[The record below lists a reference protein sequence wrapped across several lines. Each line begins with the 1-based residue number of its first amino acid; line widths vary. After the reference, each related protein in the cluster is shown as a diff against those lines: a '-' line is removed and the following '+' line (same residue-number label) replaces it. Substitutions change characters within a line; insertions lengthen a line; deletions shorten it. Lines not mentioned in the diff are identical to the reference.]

1 MAHEPA
7 THEPVAHEPV
17 AHEKHV
23 RGARGRLWQ
32 LLPVDWGKVQE
43 VTNEPVPGHIK
54 RWWFALGG
62 TPAYLFL
69 IQITT
74 GILLSFYY
82 VPSPDHAYE
91 SVKAITHAVPY
102 GWFIRSIHKWAAN
115 LMIITVL
122 LHMCRVFFSCAFRH
136 PRQLNWVIGCA
147 LLLCTLSLGFTG
159 YSLIYEQLSY
169 WGITVASEL
178 VTNVPL
184 IGPTAAN
191 FMRGGEDIGPNTLTR
206 MFNLHVGIL
215 PVLTIILIGLHIAV
229 LRLHGVSDLSFT
241 DPRLQPA
248 GRAPRL
254 ARDMWSVRLMALVAA
269 AGALACL
276 YVAAFRSAPV
286 TIVAREL
293 SAESARLLWLVVG
306 ALLGTASALLARG
319 HMYGLLLWLAVS
331 ILAIAKLVFDL
342 THNEAPHVAGWVAMA
357 VVLAITA
364 VYGVV
369 RHGRFIEGKGP
380 DKPFNF
386 FPEHIVTELLIGT
399 LLLFLLTLVT
409 LVFPAEMGE
418 KANPLVTPD
427 HIKPEWY
434 FYFQFRMLKL
444 TGLDTAVVLS
454 GLLLVMVVAWPWI
467 DAVLERLAPGRDVGV
482 YVGVVAFLMFL
493 TFTVWEAL
501 I

>member
-1 MAHEPA
+1 MAHDQIEG
-7 THEPVAHEPV
+7 ER
-17 AHEKHV
+17 HV
-23 RGARGRLWQ
+23 RAAGGRLWQ

-82 VPSPDHAYE
+82 VPSPDHAYD
-91 SVKAITHAVPY
+91 SVGAITHAVPY

-115 LMIITVL
+115 LMIVTVL

-136 PRQLNWVIGCA
+136 PRQINWVIGCG

-159 YSLIYEQLSY
+159 YSLIQEQLSY

-178 VTNVPL
+178 VSNVPI
-184 IGPTAAN
+184 IGTTLAT

-215 PVLTIILIGLHIAV
+215 PVITILLIGLHVAV
-229 LRLHGVSDLSFT
+229 LRLHGVSDLSFS
-241 DPRLQPA
+241 DPRIRPSGTVKLA
-248 GRAPRL
+248 GQL
-254 ARDMWSVRLMALVAA
+254 FGVRLMALLAA
-269 AGALACL
+269 GGALACL
-276 YVAAFRSAPV
+276 LAAAFRTTTL
-286 TIVAREL
+286 TIVALEL
-293 SAESARLLWLVVG
+293 SLESTRLLWLISGV
-306 ALLGTASALLARG
+306 LLATASVLLSRG
-319 HMYGLLLWLAVS
+319 HMYGLLLWLAIS
-331 ILAIAKLVFDL
+331 ILAIAKLLFDVAN
-342 THNEAPHVAGWVAMA
+342 HEAANPAGWIVMA
-357 VVLAITA
+357 LVLAITA

-369 RHGRFIEGKGP
+369 RQDRFIEGKGH

-386 FPEHIVTELLIGT
+386 FPDHIITELLIGT
-399 LLLFLLTLVT
+399 LLLFLLTLFT
-409 LVFPAEMGE
+409 LVFPAELGE

-434 FYFQFRMLKL
+434 FFFQFRMLKL

-454 GLLLVMVVAWPWI
+454 GLLVLMIVTWPWI
-467 DAVLERLAPGRDVGV
+467 DALLERIAPRKDLGI
-482 YVGVVAFLMFL
+482 YVGIVAFLMFL
-493 TFTVWEAL
+493 TFTVWEAMV
-501 I
+501 